1 MVFPKSLLF
10 SLLSPNFY
18 YAMTKKTLWWS
29 ESRDSHS
36 TPRLTPPWTS
46 DFSSIKWKD
55 WKQDRKDSDQ
65 QKYSVI
71 PLANLNPAPFYGCR
85 VGQKSVTPPTVVFCS
100 DWSLVQLCSLSL
112 ITLISPSKVLTLCLE
127 QRVVS
132 TGEAGKG
139 DLRRLSRRLESIFL
153 TPDHLYNSH
162 LN

>member
-71 PLANLNPAPFYGCR
+71 PLANLNPAPFLRMQSGTEVSY
-85 VGQKSVTPPTVVFCS
+85 TTN
-100 DWSLVQLCSLSL
+100 CSLLLWL
-112 ITLISPSKVLTLCLE
+112 ITGPVVQSFTHHLDISLQISHPLPGATCSEHRWDRKRRSK
-127 QRVVS
+127 
-132 TGEAGKG
+132 EAV
-139 DLRRLSRRLESIFL
+139 
-153 TPDHLYNSH
+153 
-162 LN
+162 